1 MMVASELDPRVM
13 RIIILLVSVLCFQ
26 SGIAAT
32 PILEAGV
39 AGLSSADTLQESLEK
54 LESRCEEI
62 RNVAVVPPSFP
73 LAKNQENHLICHGFS
88 IGSERVESLALT
100 FADDKLVMIF
110 AEGHAAQVFL
120 DFASTPLKQYL
131 QFTVSFNDLLIADRD
146 KDHAWLLTTPAAHP
160 NLCLWANPYIH
171 GSEAAK
177 YENSAKIPDIL
188 GFSKSLEELRPL
200 LEAQCAF
207 THLGTYKVWL
217 LNQPELQQQVDCF
230 GYEFAGFPRKIEAVF
245 GDGTLEQ
252 AWILTGKGEED
263 RVREALIAAF

>member
-39 AGLSSADTLQESLEK
+39 VGLSSADTLQESLEK

-88 IGSERVESLALT
+88 IGSERVELLALT

-110 AEGHAAQVFL
+110 AEGHAAQLYF
-120 DFASTPLKQYL
+120 DAE
-131 QFTVSFNDLLIADRD
+131 I
-146 KDHAWLLTTPAAHP
+146 
-160 NLCLWANPYIH
+160 
-171 GSEAAK
+171 
-177 YENSAKIPDIL
+177 
-188 GFSKSLEELRPL
+188 
-200 LEAQCAF
+200 
-207 THLGTYKVWL
+207 
-217 LNQPELQQQVDCF
+217 
-230 GYEFAGFPRKIEAVF
+230 
-245 GDGTLEQ
+245 
-252 AWILTGKGEED
+252 KGN
-263 RVREALIAAF
+263 